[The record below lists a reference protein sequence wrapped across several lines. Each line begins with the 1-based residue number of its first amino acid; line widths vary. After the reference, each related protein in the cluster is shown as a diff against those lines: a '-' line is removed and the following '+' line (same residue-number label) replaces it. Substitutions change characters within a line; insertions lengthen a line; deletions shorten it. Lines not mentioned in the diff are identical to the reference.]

1 MSALTNRDGNRG
13 FTYLTLL
20 LMIVVMGIVL
30 GAAADVWHTAV
41 QRGKERELLFVG
53 NQFRTAI
60 GLYYQNHAKF
70 PHNLDDLLKDP
81 QYAFTKRYLRKV
93 FRDPMTGSS
102 EWAVVRTADGGII
115 GVHSLSE
122 NRPIKIAGFGV
133 AGSSFD
139 GAVKYSD
146 WVFAYRSRQNANVP
160 GQARSFSSTGDKP
173 LW

>member
-1 MSALTNRDGNRG
+1 MRTPEKKHGNRG

-30 GAAADVWHTAV
+30 GAAAEVWHTAV
-41 QRGKERELLFVG
+41 QREKERELLFVG

-60 GLYYQNHAKF
+60 ALYYKNHAKF
-70 PHNLDDLLKDP
+70 PHNLEDLLKDP

-93 FRDPMTGSS
+93 YRDPMTGSS
-102 EWAVVRTADGGII
+102 EWGVVRIGDGGIV

-122 NRPIKIAGFGV
+122 NHPVKIAGFGV
-133 AGSSFD
+133 AGNGFD

-146 WVFAYRSRQNANVP
+146 WVFAYRLHQNIPVQKQ
-160 GQARSFSSTGDKP
+160 GVVSTGNKP
-173 LW
+173 ML